1 MGGEEVREEV
11 RGGVVREE
19 ARVVESRCGQ
29 SEVGGGRDVGGR
41 WVVEERQV
49 LAQRGD
55 G

>member
-1 MGGEEVREEV
+1 MGGEEVREEAQ
-11 RGGVVREE
+11 GGVVREE

-29 SEVGGGRDVGGR
+29 SDVSVGRDVGGSLL
-41 WVVEERQV
+41 VEERQV